1 MNKRANL
8 LKHVKGASGWRYYPV
23 VWLRNGSV
31 RPNHVLVNGTAEHHQ
46 EGFYSIEWYEHG
58 RRRRQAVGKEAS
70 EAQAALE
77 RHLHHLRGL
86 ALGFKAG
93 QEAQESKRSLVE
105 ACGEFLDLYRPST
118 GRKVKTY
125 QAYRMALEYFQESC
139 PKRYLEEIDR
149 RDLQH
154 FTAFLMSKKEHDP
167 RTAHNKLA
175 VVAQFL
181 KANNISRL
189 LKKGDWPSYV
199 EREPEVYES
208 EELDRL
214 FAACDLRNRV
224 LFEFFLMTGMRDAE
238 VRHTCWTDVS
248 PRHFVRVKSKPEWQ
262 FTPKNWE
269 EREVPIPDKLMVSLN
284 EYRRVIG
291 TGSRLLFPSPLG
303 QPDRHFLRTLKRI
316 AWTAALNCGF
326 CKSDKGLCRQGPTC
340 ERWFLHKFR
349 ATYATMQLQ
358 GNVDL
363 RTLQA
368 LLGHK
373 DLASTM
379 RYLKPARHERVL
391 QQVNSIFG
399 GCSNGRTGGCLTE
412 GKMEVVAIS
421 KDGIA

>member
-8 LKHVKGASGWRYYPV
+8 LKHVKSNSAWRYYPV

-31 RPNHVLVNGTAEHHQ
+31 RPNYVLVNGGAEHHP
-46 EGFYSIEWYEHG
+46 EGFYSIEWYEND

-77 RHLHHLRGL
+77 RHLHRLQGL
-86 ALGFKAG
+86 ALGV
-93 QEAQESKRSLVE
+93 ELRQESKEPKRPLVE
-105 ACGEFLDLYRPST
+105 ACGEFLDLYRPAT

-125 QAYRMALEYFQESC
+125 QAYRMALEHFQESC

-154 FTAFLMSKKEHDP
+154 FTAFLIGEKGHDP

-181 KANNISRL
+181 KANNIPGL
-189 LKKGDWPSYV
+189 LKRGDWPSYV
-199 EREPEVYES
+199 EREPEVYEP
-208 EELDRL
+208 EDLGRL
-214 FAACDLRNRV
+214 FAACDLRDRV

-238 VRHTCWTDVS
+238 VRHTGWGDLS
-248 PRHFVRVKSKPEWQ
+248 PQQFVRIKSKPEWQ

-269 EREVPIPDKLMVSLN
+269 EREVPIPNKLMESLT
-284 EYRRVIG
+284 EYRQTMG
-291 TGSRLLFPSPLG
+291 TGGSRLLFPAPLG
-303 QPDRHFLRTLKRI
+303 QPDRHFLRTLKHI
-316 AWTAALNCGF
+316 AWTAGLNCGF
-326 CKSDKGLCRQGPTC
+326 CKTAKGQCRRGAHC

-368 LLGHK
+368 FLGHK

-379 RYLKPARHERVL
+379 RYLKPARDARVL
-391 QQVNSIFG
+391 QQVNTIF
-399 GCSNGRTGGCLTE
+399 
-412 GKMEVVAIS
+412 A
-421 KDGIA
+421 

>member
-8 LKHVKGASGWRYYPV
+8 LKHVKGGSGWRYYPV
-23 VWLRNGSV
+23 VWLQNGSA
-31 RPNHVLVNGTAEHHQ
+31 RPNYVLVNGKAEHHP
-46 EGFYSIEWYEHG
+46 EGFYSIEWYEGG

-77 RHLHHLRGL
+77 RHLHRLRGL
-86 ALGFKAG
+86 ALGIEVR
-93 QEAQESKRSLVE
+93 QETKESKTLLVE

-118 GRKVKTY
+118 GKKVKTY
-125 QAYRMALEYFQESC
+125 QAYRMALEHFQESC

-154 FTAFLMSKKEHDP
+154 FTGFLMNKKEHDP

-181 KANNISRL
+181 KANNIPGL

-199 EREPEVYES
+199 EREPEAYEP
-208 EELDRL
+208 EELDKL

-248 PRHFVRVKSKPEWQ
+248 PRQFARVKSKPEWH

-269 EREVPIPDKLMVSLN
+269 EREVPIPDKLMASLS
-284 EYRRVIG
+284 EYRQAIVSS
-291 TGSRLLFPSPLG
+291 GSRLLFPTPSG

-316 AWTAALNCGF
+316 AWTAGFNCGS
-326 CKSDKGLCRQGPTC
+326 CKTDKGHCRKGPYC
-340 ERWFLHKFR
+340 KYWFLHKFR

-363 RTLQA
+363 RTLQV

-379 RYLKPARHERVL
+379 RYLKPARDERVL

-399 GCSNGRTGGCLTE
+399 GSSNGINGNGLME
-412 GKMEVVAIS
+412 GVGTS

>member
-8 LKHVKGASGWRYYPV
+8 LKHVKGGSAWRYYPV
-23 VWLRNGSV
+23 VWLQNGSV
-31 RPNHVLVNGTAEHHQ
+31 RPNYVLVHGKAEHHP

-70 EAQAALE
+70 EAQAALG
-77 RHLHHLRGL
+77 RHVHRLQGL
-86 ALGFKAG
+86 ALGIEVR
-93 QEAQESKRSLVE
+93 QEAIIGPKRPVGE
-105 ACGEFLDLYRPST
+105 ACGEFLDFYRPST

-125 QAYRMALEYFQESC
+125 QAYKMALQHFQESC

-154 FTAFLMSKKEHDP
+154 FTAFLINKKEHDP

-181 KANNISRL
+181 KANNIPGL

-199 EREPEVYES
+199 EREPEAYEP
-208 EELDRL
+208 EELDKL

-248 PRHFVRVKSKPEWQ
+248 PRQFARVKSKPEWH

-269 EREVPIPDKLMVSLN
+269 EREVPIPDKLMASLS
-284 EYRRVIG
+284 EYRQAIVSS
-291 TGSRLLFPSPLG
+291 GSRLLFPTPSG

-316 AWTAALNCGF
+316 AWTAGFNCGS
-326 CKSDKGLCRQGPTC
+326 CKTDKGHCRKGPYC
-340 ERWFLHKFR
+340 KYWFLHKFR

-363 RTLQA
+363 RTLQV

-379 RYLKPARHERVL
+379 RYLKPARDERVL

-399 GCSNGRTGGCLTE
+399 GSSNGINGNGLME
-412 GKMEVVAIS
+412 GVGTS

>member
-8 LKHVKGASGWRYYPV
+8 LKHVKGGSGWRYYPV
-23 VWLRNGSV
+23 VWLQNGSV
-31 RPNHVLVNGTAEHHQ
+31 RPNYVLVKGKAEHHP
-46 EGFYSIEWYEHG
+46 EGFYSIEWYERG

-70 EAQAALE
+70 AAHVALE
-77 RHLHHLRGL
+77 RHLHYLQGL
-86 ALGFKAG
+86 VLGLEVR
-93 QEAQESKRSLVE
+93 QEAKEPKKSLGE
-105 ACGEFLDLYRPST
+105 ACSEFLDLYRPST
-118 GRKVKTY
+118 GKKVKTY
-125 QAYRMALEYFQESC
+125 QAYRMALEHFQESC

-149 RDLQH
+149 RDLQR
-154 FTAFLMSKKEHDP
+154 FTAFLIGKKEHDP

-181 KANNISRL
+181 KANNIPGL

-199 EREPEVYES
+199 EREPEVYEP

-224 LFEFFLMTGMRDAE
+224 LFQFFLMTGMRDAE

-248 PRHFVRVKSKPEWQ
+248 PRQCVRVKSKPEWH

-269 EREVPIPDKLMVSLN
+269 EREVPTPDKLVESLRK
-284 EYRRVIG
+284 YREAIG
-291 TGSRLLFPSPLG
+291 SGSQLLFPAPWG

-316 AWTAALNCGF
+316 AWTAGLNCGA
-326 CKSDKGLCRQGPTC
+326 CKTDKGHCRRGPYC

-379 RYLKPARHERVL
+379 RYLKPARDARVL
-391 QQVNSIFG
+391 QQINSIF
-399 GCSNGRTGGCLTE
+399 
-412 GKMEVVAIS
+412 A
-421 KDGIA
+421 

>member
-8 LKHVKGASGWRYYPV
+8 LKHVRGGSGWRYYPV
-23 VWLRNGSV
+23 VWLQNGSV
-31 RPNHVLVNGTAEHHQ
+31 RPNYVLVNGKAEHHQ

-70 EAQAALE
+70 AAHVALE
-77 RHLHHLRGL
+77 RHLHYLQGL
-86 ALGFKAG
+86 VLGLQVR
-93 QEAQESKRSLVE
+93 QEAKEPKEPKKSLGD

-118 GRKVKTY
+118 GKKLKTY
-125 QAYRMALEYFQESC
+125 QAYRMALEHFQESC
-139 PKRYLEEIDR
+139 PKRHLGDIDR
-149 RDLQH
+149 RDLQR
-154 FTAFLMSKKEHDP
+154 FTAFLIGKKEHDP

-175 VVAQFL
+175 IVAQFL
-181 KANNISRL
+181 KANNISGL

-199 EREPEVYES
+199 EREPEVYEP

-238 VRHTCWTDVS
+238 VRHTCWSDIS
-248 PRHFVRVKSKPEWQ
+248 PRQFVRVKSKPEWQ

-269 EREVPIPDKLMVSLN
+269 EREVPIPDKLMASLN
-284 EYRRVIG
+284 EYRQMIG
-291 TGSRLLFPSPLG
+291 TGWQLLFPVPSG
-303 QPDRHFLRTLKRI
+303 QPDRHFLRTLKHI
-316 AWTAALNCGF
+316 AWTAGLNCGF
-326 CKSDKGLCRQGPTC
+326 CKTDRGLCRQGPTC

-379 RYLKPARHERVL
+379 RYLKPARNERVL
-391 QQVNSIFG
+391 QQVNNIFG
-399 GCSNGRTGGCLTE
+399 GCSNG
-412 GKMEVVAIS
+412 
-421 KDGIA
+421 

>member
-8 LKHVKGASGWRYYPV
+8 LKHVKGGSGWRYYPV
-23 VWLRNGSV
+23 VWLQNGSV
-31 RPNHVLVNGTAEHHQ
+31 RPNYVLVNGKAEHHP

-70 EAQAALE
+70 EAQAALG
-77 RHLHHLRGL
+77 RHVHRLQGL
-86 ALGFKAG
+86 ALGIEVR
-93 QEAQESKRSLVE
+93 QEAIIGPKRPVGE
-105 ACGEFLDLYRPST
+105 ACGEFLDFYRPST

-125 QAYRMALEYFQESC
+125 QAYKMALQHFQESC

-154 FTAFLMSKKEHDP
+154 FTAFLINKKEHDP

-181 KANNISRL
+181 KANNIPGL

-199 EREPEVYES
+199 EREPEAYEPKD
-208 EELDRL
+208 LDKL

-248 PRHFVRVKSKPEWQ
+248 PRQFARIKSKPEWH

-269 EREVPIPDKLMVSLN
+269 EREVPIPDKLMASLS
-284 EYRRVIG
+284 EYRQAIVSS
-291 TGSRLLFPSPLG
+291 GSRLLFPTPSG

-316 AWTAALNCGF
+316 AWTAGLNCGS
-326 CKSDKGLCRQGPTC
+326 CKTDKG
-340 ERWFLHKFR
+340 
-349 ATYATMQLQ
+349 
-358 GNVDL
+358 
-363 RTLQA
+363 

-379 RYLKPARHERVL
+379 RYLKPARDERVL

-399 GCSNGRTGGCLTE
+399 GSSNGINGNGLME
-412 GKMEVVAIS
+412 GVGTS

>member
-8 LKHVKGASGWRYYPV
+8 LKHVKTSSEWRYYPV
-23 VWLRNGSV
+23 VWLQNGSV
-31 RPNHVLVNGTAEHHQ
+31 RPNYVLVNGKAEHHP

-70 EAQAALE
+70 EAHAALE
-77 RHLHHLRGL
+77 RHLHYLRGL
-86 ALGFKAG
+86 ELGVEVR
-93 QEAQESKRSLVE
+93 QEAKELKRLLID
-105 ACGEFLDLYRPST
+105 ACGEYLDLYRPST
-118 GRKVKTY
+118 GKKVKTY
-125 QAYRMALEYFQESC
+125 QAYRMALAHFQESC
-139 PKRYLEEIDR
+139 SKRYLEEIDR
-149 RDLQH
+149 RDLQR
-154 FTAFLMSKKEHDP
+154 FTAFLIGKKEHDP

-181 KANNISRL
+181 KANNIPGL

-199 EREPEVYES
+199 EREPEVYEP

-224 LFEFFLMTGMRDAE
+224 LFQFFLMTGMRDAE

-248 PRHFVRVKSKPEWQ
+248 PRQFVRVKSKPQWQ

-269 EREVPIPDKLMVSLN
+269 EREVPTPDKLMESLR
-284 EYRRVIG
+284 EYRQVIG
-291 TGSRLLFPSPLG
+291 TGSQLLFPAPWG
-303 QPDRHFLRTLKRI
+303 QPDRHFLRALKGI
-316 AWTAALNCGF
+316 AWTAGLNCG
-326 CKSDKGLCRQGPTC
+326 CCRSDKGHCRQGPYC

-379 RYLKPARHERVL
+379 RYLKPARDARVL
-391 QQVNSIFG
+391 QQVNTIF
-399 GCSNGRTGGCLTE
+399 
-412 GKMEVVAIS
+412 A
-421 KDGIA
+421 

>member
-8 LKHVKGASGWRYYPV
+8 LKHVKNISGWRYYPV

-31 RPNHVLVNGTAEHHQ
+31 RPNHVLVNGKAEHHP

-77 RHLHHLRGL
+77 RHLHRLRGL
-86 ALGFKAG
+86 ALGIEVRH
-93 QEAQESKRSLVE
+93 EAKEPKRLLVE

-139 PKRYLEEIDR
+139 PKRYLEEIGR

-154 FTAFLMSKKEHDP
+154 FTAFLVGKKEHDP

-181 KANNISRL
+181 KANNIPGL

-199 EREPEVYES
+199 EREPEAYES
-208 EELDRL
+208 EELDKL
-214 FAACDLRNRV
+214 FATCDLRNRV

-238 VRHTCWTDVS
+238 VRHTCWTDLS
-248 PRHFVRVKSKPEWQ
+248 PRQFVRVKSKPEWQ

-269 EREVPIPDKLMVSLN
+269 EREVPVPDKLMKSLT
-284 EYRRVIG
+284 EYRHAMVAG
-291 TGSRLLFPSPLG
+291 GSRLLFPAPSG
-303 QPDRHFLRTLKRI
+303 QPDRHFLRTLKGI
-316 AWTAALNCGF
+316 GWQADLNCGS
-326 CKSDKGLCRQGPTC
+326 CKTDKGHCRQGPYC
-340 ERWFLHKFR
+340 EHWFLHKFR

-358 GNVDL
+358 GGVDL
-363 RTLQA
+363 RTLQT

-379 RYLKPARHERVL
+379 RYLKPARDARVL
-391 QQVNSIFG
+391 QQVNRIFAG
-399 GCSNGRTGGCLTE
+399 
-412 GKMEVVAIS
+412 
-421 KDGIA
+421 

>member
-8 LKHVKGASGWRYYPV
+8 LKQVKGASGWRYYPV

-31 RPNHVLVNGTAEHHQ
+31 RPNHVLVNGKAEHHQ

-77 RHLHHLRGL
+77 RHLHRLRGL

-93 QEAQESKRSLVE
+93 QEAQEPKRSLVE

-125 QAYRMALEYFQESC
+125 QAYRMALEHFQESC

-154 FTAFLMSKKEHDP
+154 FTGFLINKKKHDP

-181 KANNISRL
+181 KANNVPRL

-199 EREPEVYES
+199 EREPEVYEA
-208 EELDRL
+208 EELEGL
-214 FAACDLRNRV
+214 FAACDLRDRL

-238 VRHTCWTDVS
+238 VRHTCWTDLS
-248 PRHFVRVKSKPEWQ
+248 PRQFVRVKSKPEWQ

-269 EREVPIPDKLMVSLN
+269 EREVPLPDKLRKASPN
-284 EYRRVIG
+284 IAK
-291 TGSRLLFPSPLG
+291 RLA
-303 QPDRHFLRTLKRI
+303 PDRGSSSRCHRANPIDTSCGRLSSSPGRLGSIADSAKRI
-316 AWTAALNCGF
+316 KEFADKDRPANAGF
-326 CKSDKGLCRQGPTC
+326 CTNFELPTRRCSCKAVSTSERCRLSWDTKIWPPPCGT
-340 ERWFLHKFR
+340 
-349 ATYATMQLQ
+349 
-358 GNVDL
+358 
-363 RTLQA
+363 
-368 LLGHK
+368 
-373 DLASTM
+373 
-379 RYLKPARHERVL
+379 
-391 QQVNSIFG
+391 
-399 GCSNGRTGGCLTE
+399 
-412 GKMEVVAIS
+412 
-421 KDGIA
+421 